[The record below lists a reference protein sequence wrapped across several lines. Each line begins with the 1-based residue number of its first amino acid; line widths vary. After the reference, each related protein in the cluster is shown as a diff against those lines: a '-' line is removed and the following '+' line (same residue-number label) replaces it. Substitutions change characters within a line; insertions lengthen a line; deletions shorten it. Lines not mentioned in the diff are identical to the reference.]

1 MAADLSTLSRYVPRI
16 EKGRDLY
23 VLGIRDKIEKKDWE
37 GITAIFEKVSM
48 AQEDSEKQA
57 LGLDAKISKI
67 ENELLVPMKARP
79 PLSPLHTRDDTI
91 SNFTHS
97 RESSQYPDVI
107 HRYLCLTILYV
118 HQVWSTSFAEKG
130 TNPKQRKL
138 DSKIAIL
145 KEALDAI
152 QAAISTKDQAVSE
165 SIRIPR
171 A

>member
-1 MAADLSTLSRYVPRI
+1 MIP
-16 EKGRDLY
+16 
-23 VLGIRDKIEKKDWE
+23 
-37 GITAIFEKVSM
+37 
-48 AQEDSEKQA
+48 Q
-57 LGLDAKISKI
+57 
-67 ENELLVPMKARP
+67 PARP
-79 PLSPLHTRDDTI
+79 CSAFSSTFAR
-91 SNFTHS
+91 S

-165 SIRIPR
+165 SIRTPR

>member
-1 MAADLSTLSRYVPRI
+1 M
-16 EKGRDLY
+16 
-23 VLGIRDKIEKKDWE
+23 LGIRDKIEKKDWE

-107 HRYLCLTILYV
+107 HRYFASQFYTFIRCGRRRSRRRGQTPSSAS
-118 HQVWSTSFAEKG
+118 STQRSLSSRRLSMPSRLLSA
-130 TNPKQRKL
+130 PKTR
-138 DSKIAIL
+138 
-145 KEALDAI
+145 
-152 QAAISTKDQAVSE
+152 
-165 SIRIPR
+165 R
-171 A
+171 